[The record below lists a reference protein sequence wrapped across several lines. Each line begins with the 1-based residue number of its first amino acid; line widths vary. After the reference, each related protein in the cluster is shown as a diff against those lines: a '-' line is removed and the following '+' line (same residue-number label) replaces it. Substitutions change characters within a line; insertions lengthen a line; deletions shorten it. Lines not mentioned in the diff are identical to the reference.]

1 MKKIRL
7 DEYLVLNGFFKDEK
21 EAQAHIMA
29 GNVLVNDQKI
39 DKSGTLISNQGHI
52 RLLNQK
58 GKYVSRGGDK
68 LESVLSTLPIELKG
82 RVGIDV
88 GISTGGFTDYL
99 IQNGIKRV
107 FGIDVGYGITDHK
120 IRSHPACV
128 LLERMNARMLSKPDL
143 LASAKKHS
151 TPLDEVDNI
160 DLLVMDVSFIS
171 VLTLLPVIQGLCQ
184 KHCDFLVMV
193 KPQFEANIDEIDKGG
208 VIQSEEK
215 RAVIVERVLTKLLD
229 SGFVLVEKRESLV
242 FGTKGNKEVFFWL
255 KNRS

>member
-7 DEYLVLNGFFKDEK
+7 NEYLILHGFFKDEK

-39 DKSGTLISNQGHI
+39 NKSGTLISNQSHI

-68 LESVLSTLPIELKG
+68 LESVLSTLPILIKG
-82 RVGIDV
+82 KIGIDI

-128 LLERMNARMLSKPDL
+128 LLERMNARALSKADL
-143 LASAKKHS
+143 IAAIKKHK
-151 TPLDEVDNI
+151 TPLYEVDNI

-171 VLTLLPVIQGLCQ
+171 VLTLLPIIKKLCQ
-184 KHCDFLVMV
+184 PHCDFLVMI

-215 RAVIVERVLTKLLD
+215 RAFIIQRVLTKLLN
-229 SGFVLVEKRESLV
+229 SGFVLVEKRDSLV
-242 FGTKGNKEVFFWL
+242 FGIKGNKEVFFWL
-255 KNRS
+255 KNCS